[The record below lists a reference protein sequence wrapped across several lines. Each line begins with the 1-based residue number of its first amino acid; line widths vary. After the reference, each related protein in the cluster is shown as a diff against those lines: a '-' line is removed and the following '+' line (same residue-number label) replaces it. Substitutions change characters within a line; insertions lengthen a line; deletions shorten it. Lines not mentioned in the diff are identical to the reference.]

1 MLQDQ
6 DHENKINLKTLEG
19 EEEILVDKLED
30 IGVYSLNKDQSVE
43 WGTYTNKF
51 SCNSVSEEQVD
62 ESSKKEIKLVTA
74 NFAEQSDEVTLK
86 IVTWIVDGDI
96 NDREIYWF
104 DQSGSNT
111 SKDNPNFSL
120 ICENLDIFFDE
131 M

>member
-111 SKDNPNFSL
+111 PKDNPNFSL